1 MDSASKAKEYL
12 EKQFN
17 YVLDEFLDDQPI
29 EDKEVELEDIITEIL
44 NERSGIF
51 FESEID
57 LEEDEEED
65 D

>member
-17 YVLDEFLDDQPI
+17 YVLDEFLDDQAI

-44 NERSGIF
+44 NERSGIT

-57 LEEDEEED
+57 LEEDD
-65 D
+65 DD

>member
-1 MDSASKAKEYL
+1 MDSTNKAKEYL

-17 YVLDEFLDDQPI
+17 YVLEEFLDDQAI
-29 EDKEVELEDIITEIL
+29 EDKEVELEDIVTEIL
-44 NERSGIF
+44 NERSGIV

-57 LEEDEEED
+57 LEEDKD

>member
-12 EKQFN
+12 EKQFQ
-17 YVLDEFLDDQPI
+17 YVLDEFLDDQAI

-44 NERSGIF
+44 NERSGIV

-57 LEEDEEED
+57 LEEDED

>member
-1 MDSASKAKEYL
+1 MDSTSKAKEYL

-17 YVLDEFLDDQPI
+17 YVLEEFLDDQAI
-29 EDKEVELEDIITEIL
+29 EDKEVELEDIVTEIL
-44 NERSGIF
+44 NERSGIV

-57 LEEDEEED
+57 LEEDKD

>member
-17 YVLDEFLDDQPI
+17 YVLDEFLDDQAI
-29 EDKEVELEDIITEIL
+29 EDKEVELEDIVTEIL
-44 NERSGIF
+44 NERSGIV

-57 LEEDEEED
+57 LEEDED

>member
-17 YVLDEFLDDQPI
+17 YVLDEFLDDQAI

-44 NERSGIF
+44 NERSGIT

-57 LEEDEEED
+57 LEEDED